1 MFTGIITNTGT
12 VTSLTLQ
19 GEISTM
25 AISIPSIK
33 AKIGQSIAVNGVC
46 LTVTKTKS
54 STFTFEVVGE
64 TLKRST
70 LGTLKKGSQLNIEKS
85 LKLGD
90 ELDGSFVLGHV
101 DCTATLKK
109 ISRSGKNTDLTF
121 ELPSS
126 IKKFVS
132 EKGGIVID
140 GISLTVT
147 TVTKSSFSVTVIP
160 HTLKATTL
168 KSLFVGQKVNIEVD
182 VIARYVYNCLI

>member
-1 MFTGIITNTGT
+1 MFTGIITHTGT
-12 VTSLTLQ
+12 ATSIALHDGVATVTL
-19 GEISTM
+19 
-25 AISIPSIK
+25 SIPGIK

-70 LGTLKKGSQLNIEKS
+70 LGTLKKGSQVNIEKS

-90 ELDGSFVLGHV
+90 ELDGSFVLGHI
-101 DCTATLKK
+101 DCTSTLKK
-109 ISRSGKNTDLTF
+109 ISHKGKNTDLTF

-140 GISLTVT
+140 GVSLTVT
-147 TVTKSSFSVTVIP
+147 TVTKSTFAVTIIP
-160 HTLKATTL
+160 HTLNTTTL
-168 KSLFVGQKVNIEVD
+168 KSLSVGQKANIEVD

>member
-1 MFTGIITNTGT
+1 MFTGIITHTGT
-12 VTSLTLQ
+12 ATSIALHD
-19 GEISTM
+19 GVSTV
-25 AISIPSIK
+25 ALSIPGIR
-33 AKIGQSIAVNGVC
+33 AKVGQSIAVNGVC
-46 LTVTKTKS
+46 LTVTKTKGS
-54 STFTFEVVGE
+54 IFTFEVVGE
-64 TLKRST
+64 TLKRTT
-70 LGTLKKGSQLNIEKS
+70 LGSLTKGSQVNIEKS

-101 DCTATLKK
+101 DCTAALKK

-140 GISLTVT
+140 GVSLTVT
-147 TVTKSSFSVTVIP
+147 TVTKSTFSVTVIP
-160 HTLKATTL
+160 HTLKVTTL
-168 KSLFVGQKVNIEVD
+168 GSLSVGQKVNIEVD